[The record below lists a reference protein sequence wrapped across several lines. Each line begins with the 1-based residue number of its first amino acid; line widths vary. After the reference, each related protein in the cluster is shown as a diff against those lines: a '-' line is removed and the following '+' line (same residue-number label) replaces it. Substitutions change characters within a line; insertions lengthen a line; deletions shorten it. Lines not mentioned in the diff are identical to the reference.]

1 MEEDENMERERGE
14 KEKAL
19 AEGNA
24 DSGTTVHK
32 KAWNGNMI
40 NECPR
45 DKIQNKTFP
54 IEMDHE
60 IWAKQKS

>member
-1 MEEDENMERERGE
+1 MEEDENMEREKGE
-14 KEKAL
+14 KEESTRRL
-19 AEGNA
+19 
-24 DSGTTVHK
+24 GTTVHK